1 MGERRTVF
9 ISHANPD
16 DNEFASWLGSRLAG
30 AGYEVWADLLSLV
43 GGEMISPVIDDV
55 IRDDAAIVI
64 VVLSQASH
72 RKEGVLNELALASA
86 VGRDLCNPQFVLPVV
101 VDGLP
106 RTEFPGELV
115 GRLSINDFERDW
127 ADGLRAVLTA
137 LEELGTPR
145 DRGRADE
152 AMVSWLAYKARGS
165 VLRKDEPD
173 MLYSNW
179 FKLGPLPRCICFS
192 AFSPGSEIDSAFER
206 FQWPARRFHR
216 LAISF
221 ADADALM
228 SGTPGVRL
236 QPRSKLDLGDF
247 LAGRKVAGVPQVLG
261 REARNILIDLLHQA
275 WGMSAQRQ
283 GLLRRELVAGDCW
296 FVPRGLYEKDRG
308 HFIDDDGK
316 PRRRQLAGHSAAKKV
331 DWHFGVSARV
341 TIAEPRHFA
350 LRSHV
355 VFSVDGEP
363 LGGRRAQ
370 LLRRSFCKS
379 WWNARW
385 RDMLLGFVANLA
397 GDWGQVKLLLSPD
410 AVLPMSTTPMR
421 LQSPVWV
428 ADDDAANSD
437 EEAQLSDHVSD
448 LNGGDDGE
456 GQP

>member
-1 MGERRTVF
+1 MEERRTVF
-9 ISHANPD
+9 ISHANPE
-16 DNEFASWLGSRLAG
+16 DNEFTSWLGSRLAS
-30 AGYEVWADLLSLV
+30 AGYEVWADLLALV

-55 IRDDAAIVI
+55 LRDDAAVVI

-86 VGRDLCNPQFVLPVV
+86 VGRDLGNPRFVLPVV
-101 VDGLP
+101 VDGVP
-106 RTEFPGELV
+106 RTQFPSELV
-115 GRLSINDFERDW
+115 GRLSINFEHDW
-127 ADGLRAVLTA
+127 TEGLRAVLTA

-145 DRGRADE
+145 DRNRTNE
-152 AMVSWLAYKARGS
+152 AMASWLAFKARGS
-165 VLRKDEPD
+165 VLRRDEPD

-179 FKLGPLPRCICFS
+179 FKLGSLPQQICFS
-192 AFSPGSEIDSAFER
+192 AFSPGSDIEGAFQR

-228 SGTPGVRL
+228 SGTPGVGL
-236 QPRSKLDLGDF
+236 QPRAKLDLDDF
-247 LAGRKVAGVPQVLG
+247 LEGRGAEGVPQVFS
-261 REARNILIDLLHQA
+261 RDARNILIDLLHQA
-275 WGMSAQRQ
+275 WEMSAQHR
-283 GLLRRELVAGDCW
+283 GLLPRSFVTGDCW
-296 FVPRGLYEKDRG
+296 FVPLGLYEQDWGRFVDE
-308 HFIDDDGK
+308 HRK
-316 PRRRQLAGHSAAKKV
+316 PRRRQLAGHSDARKV

-363 LGGRRAQ
+363 LEGRRAQ

-385 RDMLLGFVANLA
+385 RDMLRGFVANLA
-397 GDWGQVKLLLSPD
+397 GGAEEVELPLSPD
-410 AVLPMSTTPMR
+410 AALPMATTPMR

-428 ADDDAANSD
+428 EDDDASHSD
-437 EEAQLSDHVSD
+437 EESELPRDVSD
-448 LNGGDDGE
+448 LNGSDERE